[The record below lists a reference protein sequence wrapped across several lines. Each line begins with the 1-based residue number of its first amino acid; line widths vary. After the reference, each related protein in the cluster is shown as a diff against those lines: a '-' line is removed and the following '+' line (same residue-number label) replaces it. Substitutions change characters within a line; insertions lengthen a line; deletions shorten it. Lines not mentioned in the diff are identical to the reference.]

1 MTGRL
6 LAALRVLADEWT
18 YSSVRETNL
27 NKCARRRV
35 QLKQLCGD
43 SQAAARGSQCSKTDD
58 REGEGGRERP
68 QREQEKLKKKSMRQG
83 DSSGGHWVGRLLIWA
98 NTCS

>member
-58 REGEGGRERP
+58 REGEGGRERGP
-68 QREQEKLKKKSMRQG
+68 RESRRSLKRSQ
-83 DSSGGHWVGRLLIWA
+83 
-98 NTCS
+98 